1 LQWIKKKGFFAKR
14 FQSPTTHN
22 RLFVIVI
29 VQILKM
35 LRVAWDRRLIFTI
48 GRSVTSGS
56 NNVVTWNEI
65 HHKTNKYPGG
75 SHGFPDPNYFTNVVE
90 ELKAQGVTQDDIK

>member
-1 LQWIKKKGFFAKR
+1 
-14 FQSPTTHN
+14 
-22 RLFVIVI
+22 
-29 VQILKM
+29 M

-56 NNVVTWNEI
+56 DNVVTWNEI
-65 HHKTNKYPGG
+65 HHKTCMYHG
-75 SHGFPDPNYFTNVVE
+75 SHGFPDPNYFTNVIE